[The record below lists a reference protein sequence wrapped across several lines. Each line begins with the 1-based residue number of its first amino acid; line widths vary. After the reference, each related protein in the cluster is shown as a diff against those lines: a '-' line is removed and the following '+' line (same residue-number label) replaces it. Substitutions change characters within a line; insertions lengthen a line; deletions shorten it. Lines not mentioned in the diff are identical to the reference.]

1 MDIEFKDI
9 SHAIKNRQ
17 VFCELNA
24 KVSSGQCLVISGRS
38 GCGKT
43 LFFSIASDIIRPD
56 EGEMLIDGVPV
67 KNMNAQK
74 YSEFRRNLGV
84 VFQLS
89 GLISNLT
96 LEENLMLPLNR
107 HHKDICKLEKQ
118 DRVKTIA
125 REFAL
130 EHYLGQRTEQLS
142 SGQASLAGLARALLL
157 KPKAVVWD
165 APMTEIDD
173 QWSQYVLDLLLCLK
187 QQGTTLILC
196 SNRKEVIDKL
206 ADKQLELNS
215 KVCFSEH

>member
-1 MDIEFKDI
+1 MHIEFKEI
-9 SHAIKNRQ
+9 SHTIKNRQ
-17 VFCELNA
+17 VFSDLNA
-24 KVSSGQCLVISGRS
+24 EVSSGQCLVISGRS

-56 EGEMLIDGVPV
+56 EGEMLIDGVAV

-107 HHKDICKLEKQ
+107 HHKDVCKLEKQ
-118 DRVKTIA
+118 ARVKTIA

-130 EHYLGQRTEQLS
+130 EQYLSQRTEQLS

-165 APMTEIDD
+165 APMAEIDD

-206 ADKQLELNS
+206 ADTQLELNS

>member
-1 MDIEFKDI
+1 MNIEFKNI
-9 SHAIKNRQ
+9 NHSIKNRKVFSDLNVQ
-17 VFCELNA
+17 VG
-24 KVSSGQCLVISGRS
+24 SGQCLVISGRS

-56 EGEMLIDGVPV
+56 SGEMLIDNVSV
-67 KNMNAQK
+67 KSMNAQS

-107 HHKDICKLEKQ
+107 HYKDVCKLEKLA
-118 DRVKTIA
+118 RVKSIA

-130 EHYLGQRTEQLS
+130 EHYLAQRTEQLS

-173 QWSQYVLDLLLCLK
+173 QWSHYVLDLLLCLK
-187 QQGTTLILC
+187 EKGTTLILC

-206 ADKQLELNS
+206 ADTQLELNS
-215 KVCFSEH
+215 TVCFSEH

>member
-1 MDIEFKDI
+1 MNIEFKGI
-9 SHAIKNRQ
+9 THAVKNRE
-17 VFCELNA
+17 VFCDLNA
-24 KVSSGQCLVISGRS
+24 QVSSGQCLVISGRS

-56 EGEMLIDGVPV
+56 KGQMLIDSVAV
-67 KNMNAQK
+67 NDMNAQK

-107 HHKDICKLEKQ
+107 HYKDVSKPEKQ
-118 DRVKTIA
+118 ERIRSIA

-130 EHYLGQRTEQLS
+130 EHYLTQRTEQLS

-165 APMTEIDD
+165 APMAEIDD

-196 SNRKEVIDKL
+196 SNRKEVIEKL
-206 ADKQLELNS
+206 ADTQLELNS